1 MGEAYIKSICKVLDV
16 LFQDW
21 KANKGNFKGRFV
33 LLNFRFAQLIRKR
46 KLIFLILFW
55 YLPIYRLIIEWILGV
70 EINWN
75 VEMGKSA
82 IVYHGQSLVIF
93 ANTTIG
99 ENCTLRHS
107 TTLGN
112 KQLVNG
118 NVTQGPKLGD
128 NVDVGAHVCIL
139 GNIEIGNNVKI
150 GAGSIVVKD
159 VPDNCVVVGNPARI
173 IRKN

>member
-1 MGEAYIKSICKVLDV
+1 MLNN

-21 KANKGNFKGRFV
+21 KANKGNSKGRFV
-33 LLNFRFAQLIRKR
+33 LLNFRLANLIRKR
-46 KLIFLILFW
+46 KLMFLFLFW
-55 YLPIYRLIIEWILGV
+55 YLPLYRLFIEWIMGV

-75 VEMGKSA
+75 VELGRGA

-93 ANTTIG
+93 ANTSIG
-99 ENCTLRHS
+99 SNCTLRHS

-118 NVTQGPKLGD
+118 GVTQGPKLGN

-159 VPDNCVVVGNPARI
+159 IPDNCVVVGNPARI
-173 IRKN
+173 IRRN